1 MAGLTLRGGKSNIV
15 FKKNDDWNT
24 PKEAF
29 EDIQHLIPKDK
40 VIWESFWG
48 DGQSGKYLQ
57 ELGFTV
63 EHHDIDF
70 YENPVFHYDLL
81 ISNPPYSNKPKLF
94 KRLAELDKSF
104 MMLLPVS
111 TISKK
116 FLKTYFKD
124 KIQIVVPSKR
134 IHFVKAG
141 EHSKSCWFDTVW
153 ICYKM
158 GFEKDITF
166 L

>member
-1 MAGLTLRGGKSNIV
+1 MASMSIRGGKKDIV
-15 FKKNDDWNT
+15 FAHCDDWNS

-29 EDIQHLIPKDK
+29 EDIAHLLPTDK
-40 VIWESFWG
+40 IIWEPFYG
-48 DGQSGKYLQ
+48 DGNSGKYLT

-70 YENPVFHYDLL
+70 YENPVFDYD
-81 ISNPPYSNKPKLF
+81 IIVSNPPYSSKQRLF
-94 KRLAELDKSF
+94 KRLAEINKPF
-104 MMLLPVS
+104 MLLLPVS
-111 TISKK
+111 TITKK

-124 KIQIVVPSKR
+124 EIQIVIPSKR
-134 IHFVKAG
+134 IHFIKGG
-141 EHSKSCWFDTVW
+141 ELSKRCWYDTMWV
-153 ICYKM
+153 CYKM